1 MSLVIQSFNH
11 RRNIERIV
19 ERVRLTSAEEF
30 IVCED
35 GSVDGSARAWQAALD
50 RPNDFVIVSND
61 LHEIR
66 TYNRAISLARG
77 EFVGV
82 MQDDDIPPSD
92 PGWISDVVALFRAHP
107 MLAVV
112 GCWGGWAFNY
122 DDYMDPV
129 LSHVGPGEAYRYA
142 GKFCG
147 EPVNE
152 IPYSDPK
159 TDLPFCFV
167 ESVSI
172 GPMFFRRSEFERLGG
187 FSAELSGPGEP
198 GIWLDY
204 ELCVRAWLAGHQVGL
219 YASAPFE
226 RYVGGQGTF
235 LFGESSRGR
244 NWERNHRLV
253 VTKYGERIGPVRN
266 TIQELNRGLRLRT
279 GPTDSRS
286 SAAAATR

>member
-35 GSVDGSARAWQAALD
+35 GSVDGSARAWQTALD
-50 RPNDFVIVSND
+50 RPNDFVIISND

-66 TYNRAISLARG
+66 TYNRAFSLARG
-77 EFVGV
+77 EFVGL

-92 PGWISDVVALFRAHP
+92 SNWVSDAVALFRAHP
-107 MLAVV
+107 MLAIV

-122 DDYMDPV
+122 DDPGDPV
-129 LSHVGPGEAYRYA
+129 LSHVGPAMNEYA
-142 GKFCG
+142 GKWCG

-152 IPYSDPK
+152 ISYSDPN
-159 TDLPFCFV
+159 TDVPFCFV
-167 ESVSI
+167 EAVTI

-187 FSAELSGPGEP
+187 FSVELGGPGEP

-204 ELCVRAWLAGHQVGL
+204 ELCVRAWLAGNQVGV

-226 RYVGGQGTF
+226 RSVGGQGTL
-235 LFGESSRGR
+235 LFGPSLRYR
-244 NWERNHRLV
+244 NWQRNGRLV
-253 VTKYGERIGPVRN
+253 LRKYGGRIGPVRN

-279 GPTDSRS
+279 GPIHPPS
-286 SAAAATR
+286 SPESTE